1 MRFVG
6 DKYVERMTGI
16 SVKTLRNWRCLG
28 KGPRYKKLGRS
39 ARYEISALEAWIR
52 SCPAGGGGRTE
63 RIAATAAEATNM
75 MAEANTMAG
84 ATNMMAGATNTMAGA
99 TDTMAEATNT
109 TDVARAMEVA
119 GE

>member
-63 RIAATAAEATNM
+63 RIAATTAGAT
-75 MAEANTMAG
+75 TAG
-84 ATNMMAGATNTMAGA
+84 ATNAT
-99 TDTMAEATNT
+99 EAAS
-109 TDVARAMEVA
+109 VGR
-119 GE
+119 GIFPI

>member
-63 RIAATAAEATNM
+63 RIAATTARATN
-75 MAEANTMAG
+75 ATAR
-84 ATNMMAGATNTMAGA
+84 ATNATARATNA
-99 TDTMAEATNT
+99 TARATNAT
-109 TDVARAMEVA
+109 ARATNATARATNATEA
-119 GE
+119 ASD

>member
-63 RIAATAAEATNM
+63 RIAASTAGAT
-75 MAEANTMAG
+75 TAG
-84 ATNMMAGATNTMAGA
+84 ATNAT
-99 TDTMAEATNT
+99 EAAS
-109 TDVARAMEVA
+109 VGR
-119 GE
+119 GIFPI